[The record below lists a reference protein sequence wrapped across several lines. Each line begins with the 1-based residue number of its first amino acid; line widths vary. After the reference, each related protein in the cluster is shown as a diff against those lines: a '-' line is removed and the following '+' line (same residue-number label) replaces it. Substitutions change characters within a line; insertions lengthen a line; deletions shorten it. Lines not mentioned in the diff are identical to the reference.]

1 MTDCKSIRYYL
12 TVWVLILCQCLHYV
26 GAQRARSKTRR
37 GTSRSRRAEREA
49 RKQPLRGWRFV
60 TVLFF
65 LALVPPL
72 VVFFRN
78 LYKDPMTP
86 TLWKNALEVFRE
98 KMLGFISERA
108 QPRRRVATTNKEE

>member
-1 MTDCKSIRYYL
+1 MANCKSIRYYL
-12 TVWVLILCQCLHYV
+12 TVWVLILCQSLHYID
-26 GAQRARSKTRR
+26 AQRARSQTRR
-37 GTSRSRRAEREA
+37 GAAKSRRAEKEA

-60 TVLFF
+60 LVLFF

-86 TLWKNALEVFRE
+86 TLWKNALEVVRE